1 MRILIS
7 NDDGIDA
14 PGIAALATAA
24 ADFGDVI
31 VAAPDCIQSGA
42 GHGIT
47 VHHPLTVQRR
57 EFCIDVDGGKRIAP
71 GFSIDGRPADCV
83 RLAVRELIDEPV
95 DLVLSGINDGA
106 NDGVCVF
113 YSGTV
118 AAAAEAAILGI
129 PAVAF
134 SAKMTRPAIDFAAVA
149 AQCRGVLRRLLDVG
163 LAAGDLVNVNIPDLT
178 KPGWPKGVRV
188 ARMSTAEL
196 QDTYD
201 LLDESNGQLVYKI
214 GGDYDLG
221 FDRQDTDSVALREG
235 YITVTPLC
243 VDMTRHDRLA
253 KWLGQNWGGDEA

>member
-14 PGIAALATAA
+14 PGIAALAAA
-24 ADFGDVI
+24 VADFGDII
-31 VAAPDCIQSGA
+31 VAAPDSVQSGA

-47 VHHPLTVQRR
+47 VHHPLTVQPQ
-57 EFCIDVDGGKRIAP
+57 EFSIDVDGGKTIVP

-134 SAKMTRPAIDFAAVA
+134 SARRSKPAIDFAAA
-149 AQCRGVLRRLLDVG
+149 AVHCRGVLGRLLEAG
-163 LAAGDLVNVNIPDLT
+163 LAPGDLVNVNIPDLT

-188 ARMSTAEL
+188 VRMSTAEL
-196 QDTYD
+196 LDTYD
-201 LLDESNGQLVYKI
+201 LLDESNGQRVYKI

-221 FDRQDTDSVALREG
+221 FDGHDTDSVALREG
-235 YITVTPLC
+235 YITVTPLR
-243 VDMTRHDRLA
+243 VDMTCHDRLA
-253 KWLGQNWGGDEA
+253 KWLGQNWGGDDA